1 MINIKAN
8 AVLTK
13 YGVGIV
19 LLGMVIINAVITPNF
34 MHINTLWNILLQSF
48 PVMMIA
54 IGMTFVIST
63 GGIDISVGST
73 MALSSIV
80 LAKFLIFNNA
90 SFGVSLA
97 LALGA
102 ALLFGLFNGVLV
114 GIFKFQPI
122 VATLILMISGRG
134 IAQLFNDGVVIS
146 FYGDTYAVIGL
157 YRIGGVIPVQI
168 GIVAVVAV
176 LALFILK
183 RTTFGCYIQAVGDNI
198 RASYLAGINTVLVLI
213 SVYVINALLAGFA
226 ASFETM
232 RMLSADPNNIGKAI
246 ELDCIAAVAVGGTS
260 MSGGRAKIAGTII
273 GTVIMQLITTM
284 VNMNNVPYAFSLIIK
299 SAIIVLALYLR
310 KDAL

>member
-1 MINIKAN
+1 MIRLKADRL
-8 AVLTK
+8 LTK
-13 YGVGIV
+13 YGVGLV
-19 LLGMVIINAVITPNF
+19 LLVMVMVNAVITPNF
-34 MHINTLWNILLQSF
+34 VHINTLWNILLQSF

-54 IGMTFVIST
+54 VGMTFVIAT

-80 LAKFLIFNNA
+80 LAKFLIFNHVP
-90 SFGVSLA
+90 FGLSLA

-102 ALLFGLFNGVLV
+102 ALLFGLFNGILV
-114 GIFKFQPI
+114 GVFKFQPI

-146 FYGDTYAVIGL
+146 FYGDTYSAIGL
-157 YRIGGVIPVQI
+157 YRAGGIIPVQVVLI
-168 GIVAVVAV
+168 AVTAAVAFFV
-176 LALFILK
+176 LR
-183 RTTFGCYIQAVGDNI
+183 RTTFGCYIQAIGDNI
-198 RASYLAGINTVLVLI
+198 RASYLAGINTVGVI
-213 SVYVINALLAGFA
+213 IAVYVINALLAGLA

-260 MSGGRAKIAGTII
+260 MAGGKAKII
-273 GTVIMQLITTM
+273 GTITGAIIMQLITTM

-299 SAIIVLALYLR
+299 SAIIVFALYLQ
-310 KDAL
+310 KDNL

>member
-1 MINIKAN
+1 MITIKAN

-19 LLGMVIINAVITPNF
+19 LFFMVIINAFITPNF
-34 MHINTLWNILLQSF
+34 VHINTLWNILLQSF

-54 IGMTFVIST
+54 IGMTFVIAT

-102 ALLFGLFNGVLV
+102 ALIFGLFNGVLV
-114 GIFKFQPI
+114 GVFKFQPI

-146 FYGDTYAVIGL
+146 FYGDTYSAIGL
-157 YRIGGVIPVQI
+157 YRIAGIIPVQVVI
-168 GIVAVVAV
+168 IAVTAII
-176 LALFILK
+176 ALFILK

-198 RASYLAGINTVLVLI
+198 RASHLAGINTVGVLI
-213 SVYVINALLAGFA
+213 SVYIISALLAGLA

-246 ELDCIAAVAVGGTS
+246 ELDCIAAVAVGGAS
-260 MSGGRAKIAGTII
+260 MSGGRAKIIGTIT
-273 GTVIMQLITTM
+273 GTLIMQLITTM
-284 VNMNNVPYAFSLIIK
+284 VNMNNVPYAFSLVIK
-299 SAIIVLALYLR
+299 SAIIVFALYLQ

>member
-1 MINIKAN
+1 MVNKKTN
-8 AVLTK
+8 AVLAK

-19 LLGMVIINAVITPNF
+19 LLGMVMINATITPNF
-34 MHINTLWNILLQSF
+34 VHINTLWNILLQSF

-80 LAKFLIFNNA
+80 LAKFLIFNNTP
-90 SFGVSLA
+90 FGVSLA

-114 GIFKFQPI
+114 GVFKFQPI

-146 FYGDTYAVIGL
+146 FYGDTYAAIGL
-157 YRIGGVIPVQI
+157 YRIGGIIPVQVAI
-168 GIVAVVAV
+168 IAVVAV

-198 RASYLAGINTVLVLI
+198 RASYLAGINTILVII
-213 SVYVINALLAGFA
+213 SVYVISALLSGLA

-260 MSGGRAKIAGTII
+260 MSGGRAKIIGTII
-273 GTVIMQLITTM
+273 GTLIMQLITTM

-299 SAIIVLALYLR
+299 SAIIVFALYLR

>member
-1 MINIKAN
+1 MNNARAN

-19 LLGMVIINAVITPNF
+19 LMGMVILNIVITPNF
-34 MHINTLWNILLQSF
+34 VHINTLWNILLQSF

-54 IGMTFVIST
+54 IGMTFVIAT

-80 LAKFLIFNNA
+80 LAKFLIQNNV
-90 SFGVSLA
+90 SFGLSLA
-97 LALGA
+97 FALGA
-102 ALLFGLFNGVLV
+102 ALLFGLFNGILV
-114 GIFKFQPI
+114 GVFKFQPI

-146 FYGDTYAVIGL
+146 FYGDAYAAIGL
-157 YRIGGVIPVQI
+157 YRIGGVVPIQV
-168 GIVAVVAV
+168 GIIAIVAV

-183 RTTFGCYIQAVGDNI
+183 KTTFGCYIQAAGDNI
-198 RASYLAGINTVLVLI
+198 RACYLAGINTVWVII
-213 SVYVINALLAGFA
+213 SVYVISALLTGMA
-226 ASFETM
+226 AAFETM

-246 ELDCIAAVAVGGTS
+246 ELDCIAAVAVGGAS
-260 MSGGRAKIAGTII
+260 MSGGRARVVGTII
-273 GTVIMQLITTM
+273 GTLIMQLITTM
-284 VNMNNVPYAFSLIIK
+284 VNMNNVPYAFSLILK
-299 SAIIVLALYLR
+299 SAIIVFALYLR

>member
-1 MINIKAN
+1 
-8 AVLTK
+8 
-13 YGVGIV
+13 
-19 LLGMVIINAVITPNF
+19 
-34 MHINTLWNILLQSF
+34 
-48 PVMMIA
+48 MMIA
-54 IGMTFVIST
+54 IGMTFVIAT

-80 LAKFLIFNNA
+80 LAKFLIQNNV
-90 SFGVSLA
+90 SFGFSLV

-114 GIFKFQPI
+114 GVFKFQPI

-146 FYGDTYAVIGL
+146 FYNDTYATIGL
-157 YRIGGVIPVQI
+157 YRIGGIIPVQVAI
-168 GIVAVVAV
+168 VGIVAV

-183 RTTFGCYIQAVGDNI
+183 RTTFGCYIQAAGDNI
-198 RASYLAGINTVLVLI
+198 RACYLAGIHTVWVII
-213 SVYVINALLAGFA
+213 SVYIISALLAGMA

-260 MSGGRAKIAGTII
+260 MSGGRAKIIGTII
-273 GTVIMQLITTM
+273 GTLIMQLITTM

-299 SAIIVLALYLR
+299 SAIIVFALYLR

>member
-1 MINIKAN
+1 MNNIRAS

-19 LLGMVIINAVITPNF
+19 LLVMVALNMFITPNF
-34 MHINTLWNILLQSF
+34 VHINTLWNILLQSF

-54 IGMTFVIST
+54 IGMTFVIAT

-80 LAKFLIFNNA
+80 LAKFLIQNNVP
-90 SFGVSLA
+90 FGFSLA

-114 GIFKFQPI
+114 GVFKFQPI

-146 FYGDTYAVIGL
+146 FYGDTYAAIGL
-157 YRIGGVIPVQI
+157 YRIGGVIPIQV
-168 GIVAVVAV
+168 GIVAIVAV

-183 RTTFGCYIQAVGDNI
+183 RTTFGCYIQAAGDNI
-198 RASYLAGINTVLVLI
+198 RACYLAGINTVWVII
-213 SVYVINALLAGFA
+213 SVYIINALLTGLA

-260 MSGGRAKIAGTII
+260 MSGGRARIIGTII
-273 GTVIMQLITTM
+273 GTLIMQLITTM

-299 SAIIVLALYLR
+299 SAIIVFALYLR

>member
-1 MINIKAN
+1 MINVRAN
-8 AVLTK
+8 VILTK

-19 LLGMVIINAVITPNF
+19 LLGMVMINAVITPNF
-34 MHINTLWNILLQSF
+34 VHINTLWNILLQSF

-54 IGMTFVIST
+54 IGMTFVIAT

-80 LAKFLIFNNA
+80 LAKFLIFNNVP
-90 SFGVSLA
+90 FGISLA

-114 GIFKFQPI
+114 GVFKFQPI

-146 FYGDTYAVIGL
+146 FYGDTYAAIGL
-157 YRIGGVIPVQI
+157 YRIGGVIPVQVI
-168 GIVAVVAV
+168 IIAVVAV

-198 RASYLAGINTVLVLI
+198 QASYLAGINTIGVII
-213 SVYVINALLAGFA
+213 SVYVISAMLAGLA

-246 ELDCIAAVAVGGTS
+246 ELDCIAAVAVGGAS
-260 MSGGRAKIAGTII
+260 MSGGRARIVGTII
-273 GTVIMQLITTM
+273 GTLIMQLITTM
-284 VNMNNVPYAFSLIIK
+284 VNMNNIPYAFSLIIK
-299 SAIIVLALYLR
+299 SAIIVFALYLR

>member
-1 MINIKAN
+1 MINIRAN

-13 YGVGIV
+13 YGAGIV
-19 LLGMVIINAVITPNF
+19 LLGMVMTNAVITPNF
-34 MHINTLWNILLQSF
+34 VHINTLWNILLQSF

-54 IGMTFVIST
+54 MGMTFVIAT

-80 LAKFLIFNNA
+80 LAKFLIFNHVP
-90 SFGVSLA
+90 FGASLA

-146 FYGDTYAVIGL
+146 FYGDAYAAIGL
-157 YRIGGVIPVQI
+157 YRIGGVVPIQ
-168 GIVAVVAV
+168 VAVIVVAAV

-183 RTTFGCYIQAVGDNI
+183 RTTFGCYIQATGDNM
-198 RASYLAGINTVLVLI
+198 RATYLAGIHTVRIII
-213 SVYVINALLAGFA
+213 SVYVINALLAGLA
-226 ASFETM
+226 ASLETM

-260 MSGGRAKIAGTII
+260 MSGGRARII
-273 GTVIMQLITTM
+273 GTVIGTLIMQLITTM

>member
-1 MINIKAN
+1 MINIRAD
-8 AVLTK
+8 AFLTK

-19 LLGMVIINAVITPNF
+19 LLGMVILNIVITPNF
-34 MHINTLWNILLQSF
+34 VHINTLWNILLQSF

-54 IGMTFVIST
+54 IGMTFVIAT

-80 LAKFLIFNNA
+80 LAKFLIHNNV
-90 SFGVSLA
+90 SFGFSLA

-114 GIFKFQPI
+114 GVFKFQPI

-146 FYGDTYAVIGL
+146 FYGDTYAAIGL
-157 YRIGGVIPVQI
+157 YRIGGVIPIQV
-168 GIVAVVAV
+168 GIITVVAL

-183 RTTFGCYIQAVGDNI
+183 KTTFGSYVQAAGDNI
-198 RASYLAGINTVLVLI
+198 RACYLAGINTVWVII
-213 SVYVINALLAGFA
+213 SVYVISALLTGLA

-246 ELDCIAAVAVGGTS
+246 ELDCIAAVAVGGAS
-260 MSGGRAKIAGTII
+260 MSGGRARIIGTII
-273 GTVIMQLITTM
+273 GTLIMQLITTM

-299 SAIIVLALYLR
+299 SAIIVFALYLR
-310 KDAL
+310 KDAW

>member
-1 MINIKAN
+1 MNNARVN

-19 LLGMVIINAVITPNF
+19 LLGMVILNIVITPNF
-34 MHINTLWNILLQSF
+34 VHINTLWNILLQSF

-54 IGMTFVIST
+54 IGMTFVIAT

-80 LAKFLIFNNA
+80 LAKFLIQNNV
-90 SFGVSLA
+90 SFGFSLA
-97 LALGA
+97 FALGA

-114 GIFKFQPI
+114 GVFKFQPI

-146 FYGDTYAVIGL
+146 FYGDTYAAIGL
-157 YRIGGVIPVQI
+157 YRIGGIVPIQV
-168 GIVAVVAV
+168 GIIAIVAV

-183 RTTFGCYIQAVGDNI
+183 KTTFGCYIQAAGDNI
-198 RASYLAGINTVLVLI
+198 RACYLAGINTVWVII
-213 SVYVINALLAGFA
+213 SVYVISALLTGMA
-226 ASFETM
+226 AAFETM

-246 ELDCIAAVAVGGTS
+246 ELDCIAAVAVGGAS
-260 MSGGRAKIAGTII
+260 MSGGRAMVVGTII
-273 GTVIMQLITTM
+273 GTLIMQLITTM
-284 VNMNNVPYAFSLIIK
+284 VNMNNVPYAFSLILK
-299 SAIIVLALYLR
+299 SAIIVFALYLR

>member
-1 MINIKAN
+1 MINVRVN
-8 AVLTK
+8 AILTK

-19 LLGMVIINAVITPNF
+19 LLGMVMINAFITPNF
-34 MHINTLWNILLQSF
+34 VHINTLWNILLQSF

-54 IGMTFVIST
+54 IGMTFVIAT

-80 LAKFLIFNNA
+80 LAKFLIFNNVP
-90 SFGVSLA
+90 FGFSLA

-102 ALLFGLFNGVLV
+102 ALLFGLFNGLLV
-114 GIFKFQPI
+114 GVFKFQPI

-146 FYGDTYAVIGL
+146 FYGDTYAAIGL
-157 YRIGGVIPVQI
+157 YRIGGVVPVQ
-168 GIVAVVAV
+168 VAIIAVIAV

-198 RASYLAGINTVLVLI
+198 QASYLAGINTIGVII
-213 SVYVINALLAGFA
+213 SVYVISALLAGLA

-246 ELDCIAAVAVGGTS
+246 ELDCIAAVAVGGAS
-260 MSGGRAKIAGTII
+260 MSGGRARIIGTII
-273 GTVIMQLITTM
+273 GTLIMQLITTM
-284 VNMNNVPYAFSLIIK
+284 VNMNNIPYAFSLIIK
-299 SAIIVLALYLR
+299 SAIIIFALYLR

>member
-1 MINIKAN
+1 MINVRAN
-8 AVLTK
+8 ALLTK

-19 LLGMVIINAVITPNF
+19 LLGMVMINAVITPNF
-34 MHINTLWNILLQSF
+34 VHINTLWNILLQSF

-54 IGMTFVIST
+54 IGMTFVIAT

-80 LAKFLIFNNA
+80 LAKFLIFNNVP
-90 SFGVSLA
+90 FGISLA

-114 GIFKFQPI
+114 GVFKFQPI

-146 FYGDTYAVIGL
+146 FYGDTYAAIGL
-157 YRIGGVIPVQI
+157 YRIWGVIPVQVI
-168 GIVAVVAV
+168 IIAIIAF
-176 LALFILK
+176 LALFVLK

-198 RASYLAGINTVLVLI
+198 QASYLAGINTIGVII
-213 SVYVINALLAGFA
+213 SVYVISALLAGLA

-246 ELDCIAAVAVGGTS
+246 ELDCIAAVAVGGAS
-260 MSGGRAKIAGTII
+260 MSGGRARIVGTII
-273 GTVIMQLITTM
+273 GTLIMQLITTM
-284 VNMNNVPYAFSLIIK
+284 VNMNNIPYAFSLIIK
-299 SAIIVLALYLR
+299 SAIIVFALYLR